1 MIINKDNLKCKY
13 IDSYLYDS
21 NEFNH
26 SYWYN
31 NIIIDQSKEKLNN
44 NYVNKIEIDN
54 NEFRTK
60 YNDFKNTVIT
70 KSNNT
75 RENTPN
81 NYRTRYREQ
90 DSNNRKYDKEK
101 SSEYRVFQECPN
113 TNKNKGKM
121 YDMSEKCRVHE
132 HKSRE
137 RKILLDSFSKSNLI
151 KHINT

>member
-1 MIINKDNLKCKY
+1 MNQEKFLSVKEEKVRLKRGELGTGQIKG
-13 IDSYLYDS
+13 
-21 NEFNH
+21 
-26 SYWYN
+26 
-31 NIIIDQSKEKLNN
+31 Q
-44 NYVNKIEIDN
+44 
-54 NEFRTK
+54 RTK

-151 KHINT
+151 KHNAKEKLK